1 MHPYIHLCVHTMYC
15 VLVCVC
21 MPVNVQMCMCM
32 YMLYVYTFV
41 YVYVITRTCK
51 NKRISNLTQAS
62 RKQPQ
67 TNNHTTMHTE
77 QYKLKLA
84 LIHQVRKSDVA
95 KIVQLVNDYL

>member
-1 MHPYIHLCVHTMYC
+1 MCVHACECTDVY
-15 VLVCVC
+15 
-21 MPVNVQMCMCM
+21 MCT

-41 YVYVITRTCK
+41 YVYVITRKCN

>member
-1 MHPYIHLCVHTMYC
+1 MCVYACECTDVY
-15 VLVCVC
+15 
-21 MPVNVQMCMCM
+21 MCM